1 MLIKVSS
8 AASAPS
14 SDGSVQSGGQPV
26 ALTCA
31 KFHPDGLIFGT
42 GTADSVI
49 KIWDLKTKTNLAN
62 FPGHTGAITCLSF
75 SENGYYLATAAE
87 DSVIKLWDLRK
98 LKNFKTIEFDSKYE
112 VGFRLERNDK
122 ISSSFIVATLGFWS
136 IPVFFDF
143 KGFT

>member
-8 AASAPS
+8 AANSQSA
-14 SDGSVQSGGQPV
+14 DGSMQASGNPV
-26 ALTCA
+26 PLTCA

-42 GTADSVI
+42 GTSDSVI

-62 FPGHTGAITCLSF
+62 FPGHSGSITCLSF

-112 VGFRLERNDK
+112 VNK
-122 ISSSFIVATLGFWS
+122 IHLFKMTAIFSCLTL
-136 IPVFFDF
+136 FFYL
-143 KGFT
+143 